1 MNIIQLQDRL
11 KDLSDQQLQ
20 SEMRNPS
27 GHSPQFLVLSELK
40 RRKDMRDSYMS
51 DAQEA
56 QAEQP
61 PMSEQYSQPQMPAQ
75 GIAQGMPQQPPMAQA
90 PQGPQM
96 AQGDP
101 APQPGQMPKQFAQ
114 GGIVQGF
121 APGGGVYGSL
131 GGRTQTVMDQH
142 LAEMAARR
150 RAYEAN
156 MSARRAGGADR
167 RIAGGAGYGSMDT
180 DMGPDGY
187 PAPAPKP
194 GSPGMFSGFGE
205 AAKEA
210 FKYPG
215 VLRDPDFSM
224 PDFSMPSISLPSM
237 QDIRSFRG
245 VGRDPLALAPE
256 PQVPLRE
263 QVPSWKGFVPPP
275 PPPGYRAGVE
285 EDPNDL
291 AGTPTTLPPEA
302 MNDMP
307 PGDDPMTGAPAQP
320 PVVSIDPLTGA
331 PIVASAPQ
339 RTPAAPVA
347 GVDRTTGQFVTPPTG
362 GPAAPGAGTPAQSDY
377 LKSLGLSMKDQ
388 QSEAAKMQAKINAM
402 GGDLDKQRSSDLGM
416 ALAQAGFAMASG
428 SSPYFAQNVGQ
439 GGMAGLRSAQA
450 SQAAREGIEA
460 KRMSLSMDAA
470 RAMDRFGLARGE
482 QQARVAD
489 LLMSNDQFDQ
499 SHGLKL
505 KLAAEAERNGNFERK
520 MLLETSA
527 REDAKLKFTQ
537 DSFLAE
543 QPAAQAEAFK
553 KMSKENP
560 LGWKA
565 FLEVKAAGSV
575 AGRLYKQQ
583 DEKAKLAANYAE
595 KLRESQQGFNMTEE
609 DIQKTAQA
617 FANRMYGQEGSLGEL
632 NADGSRD
639 YKR

>member
-291 AGTPTTLPPEA
+291 AGTPTKLPPEA

-307 PGDDPMTGAPAQP
+307 
-320 PVVSIDPLTGA
+320 
-331 PIVASAPQ
+331 
-339 RTPAAPVA
+339 
-347 GVDRTTGQFVTPPTG
+347 
-362 GPAAPGAGTPAQSDY
+362 
-377 LKSLGLSMKDQ
+377 
-388 QSEAAKMQAKINAM
+388 E
-402 GGDLDKQRSSDLGM
+402 
-416 ALAQAGFAMASG
+416 
-428 SSPYFAQNVGQ
+428 
-439 GGMAGLRSAQA
+439 
-450 SQAAREGIEA
+450 
-460 KRMSLSMDAA
+460 
-470 RAMDRFGLARGE
+470 
-482 QQARVAD
+482 
-489 LLMSNDQFDQ
+489 
-499 SHGLKL
+499 
-505 KLAAEAERNGNFERK
+505 
-520 MLLETSA
+520 
-527 REDAKLKFTQ
+527 
-537 DSFLAE
+537 
-543 QPAAQAEAFK
+543 
-553 KMSKENP
+553 
-560 LGWKA
+560 
-565 FLEVKAAGSV
+565 
-575 AGRLYKQQ
+575 
-583 DEKAKLAANYAE
+583 
-595 KLRESQQGFNMTEE
+595 
-609 DIQKTAQA
+609 
-617 FANRMYGQEGSLGEL
+617 
-632 NADGSRD
+632 
-639 YKR
+639 

>member
-20 SEMRNPS
+20 YEMRNPS
-27 GHSPQFLVLSELK
+27 GSSPQFLVLSELK

-96 AQGDP
+96 AQGAP

-121 APGGGVYGSL
+121 APGGGVYGSQR
-131 GGRTQTVMDQH
+131 GQTQTIMEQQ

-150 RAYEAN
+150 QAYEAN
-156 MSARRAGGADR
+156 MSARRAAGADR

-194 GSPGMFSGFGE
+194 ESPGMFSGFGE
-205 AAKEA
+205 AAKKA

-224 PDFSMPSISLPSM
+224 PSIPLPSM
-237 QDIRSFRG
+237 EDIRSFRG
-245 VGRDPLALAPE
+245 VGRDPLAPAPE

-263 QVPSWKGFVPPP
+263 QVPSWEGAMPPP
-275 PPPGYRAGVE
+275 LPPGYRAGVGM
-285 EDPNDL
+285 DPNDL
-291 AGTPTTLPPEA
+291 AGTPTTLPPDA

-307 PGDDPMTGAPAQP
+307 PGVDPMTGAPVQP
-320 PVVSIDPLTGA
+320 PVVGIDPSTGA

-339 RTPAAPVA
+339 VTPAAPVA
-347 GVDRTTGQFVTPPTG
+347 GVDPTTGQLVAPPTG

-428 SSPYFAQNVGQ
+428 SSPYFAQNVGA
-439 GGMAGLRSAQA
+439 GGMAGLQSAQQ
-450 SQAAREGIEA
+450 SQADRQNIEA

-470 RAMDRFGLARGE
+470 QAMDRFGLGRGE
-482 QQARVAD
+482 QQARVAN

-520 MLLETSA
+520 MSLEQSA

-543 QPAAQAEAFK
+543 QPAAQAEAFR

-609 DIQKTAQA
+609 DIQKTAQS
-617 FANRMYGQEGSLGEL
+617 FANRMYGQEGSLGEP

-639 YKR
+639 YNR